1 MRFTLFAVL
10 FSCGLPLG
18 LSGAEVVK
26 LKASSAQAGNGP
38 AHALDV
44 NQGTRWSAEGKGQ
57 WLLMELDNTFSF
69 SEFEAGF
76 SRGNR
81 HYEFSL
87 ETSPDG
93 KKWTPVFEG
102 KSHGEGDSIK
112 KFPAPK
118 SSGRFLRFVSRG
130 NNENKWVNLHSF
142 RIKGLKISAKLAKQT
157 GTSAGIDGLEVSVW
171 AESPLVASPVAI
183 SFDGQGKAFVTRVR
197 RRKISSLDLR
207 NHRAWVKHDLSI
219 RSLEDR
225 LAFYKKA
232 MGAERYPNVRPYSPP
247 DRNEDGKKDWQDL
260 AVQRE
265 EILRVEDTNGD
276 GVADKS
282 ILIDDDLATPL
293 TGIAA
298 GVLWAE
304 GAAYATV
311 EPDVWKYENFGED
324 GKPAKRT
331 LLSRGYSIHIGQ
343 GGHNVSGLT
352 MGPDGRIYWSVA
364 DKGINATGKD
374 GERIFYPDRGGI
386 MRCEPD
392 GSNLEIFA
400 LGVRNGQEPVFDEFG
415 NLFSVDNDGDY
426 PGERERFIYIVEG
439 GMTAWRLHWQW
450 HGYQDFAKVS
460 GEKPYNVWMREGLF
474 RPRFP
479 GQAAFI
485 VPPLANYSNGPC
497 GLAYDPGTALHKE
510 FRNYFFLA
518 QGRKMT
524 AFRVRPKGAAF
535 EMHDERTIPSGGSST
550 GVAFG
555 PDGALYVTDWM
566 NGPSERGRVW
576 KIDSPEGRDNPGRK
590 RTSKLLSEGMSGKD
604 ENYLVACLA
613 EPDLRVRKAAQ
624 FELVRKGES
633 GKKALLAVARQTE
646 NQLARLHAI
655 WGIGQVARGWPD
667 RKNKEPGAVAPLLEL
682 LADEDVEVRTQTA
695 KVLGEAAHSPA
706 LAGLIKALRDPSPRV
721 RLHAALAIGKLK
733 DAKAIEPLLAL
744 ARENDDKDAF
754 LRHGVVMGLVGSS
767 KADPR
772 ILLKTVSSP
781 HSSVRLVAI
790 LALRRHDYPGIS
802 SFLKDEDLSLVT
814 ETARAIHD
822 DFSIPEALPALAEIL
837 DRPDLEGEPLLRR
850 VINANF
856 RVGRPADAERLARY
870 AAKPSSPENMRTT
883 ALACLALW
891 PNPPVLDAVE
901 GRYREYPPRNPK
913 PAAKALA
920 EVADDLV
927 ESASPKVLTVLS
939 RAIERLKVSELLPV
953 IHAAYKSE
961 RATPYLQAQLLETMA
976 ELSDPKLGTFVESA
990 LESKDARLRATAQ
1003 KRVWAAGLSGIEVF
1017 AKALESGTLTEK
1029 RAALKNLA
1037 RSDDKQA
1044 EALLVKQFED
1054 FAPELELDL
1063 LETSRRAQGTAAQ
1076 AKAKALDEEL
1086 ADRGPLGPYHPTLH
1100 GGDSRKG
1107 KELAMGHPAAQCI
1120 RCHKIGSNGGV
1131 LGPDL
1136 SKVASRLSPEKMLE
1150 SLVNPQAELSEG
1162 YGLLVATLKNGST
1175 VSGSIVK
1182 VSPKSYSIQSAEGK
1196 ESTLE
1201 RTLIAKEVLTSPMPP
1216 AGAILSKAELR
1227 DLIAYL
1233 LTLR

>member
-1 MRFTLFAVL
+1 MSRRLFAVVFL
-10 FSCGLPLG
+10 CGLRLG

-26 LKASSAQAGNGP
+26 LKASAAQTGNGP
-38 AHALDV
+38 AHALDA

-57 WLLMELDNTFSF
+57 WLLMELDKPFSF

-81 HYEFSL
+81 RYAFIL

-93 KKWTPVFEG
+93 KKWTSVFEG
-102 KSHGEGDSIK
+102 ESHGQGEAIRE
-112 KFPAPK
+112 FPAPN

-130 NNENKWVNLHSF
+130 NNENRWVNLHSF
-142 RIKGLKISAKLAKQT
+142 RIKGLKVSGKLANQA
-157 GTSAGIDGLEVSVW
+157 GSSAVEGGLEVSVW
-171 AESPLVASPVAI
+171 AENPLVASPVAI
-183 SFDGQGKAFVTRVR
+183 NFDEQGRAYVTRVR

-219 RSLEDR
+219 RSLDDR

-232 MGAERYPNVRPYSPP
+232 MGEERFPDVRPYSPP
-247 DRNEDGKKDWQDL
+247 DRNEDGKRDWKDL
-260 AVQRE
+260 AVQKE
-265 EILRVEDTNGD
+265 EILRVEDTDGD
-276 GVADKS
+276 GVADAS

-311 EPDVWKYENFGED
+311 EPDVWKYEDFGKD

-364 DKGINATGKD
+364 DKGINATGRN

-426 PGERERFIYIVEG
+426 PGERERFIHIVEG

-450 HGYQDFAKVS
+450 FGHQDFARVS
-460 GEKPYNVWMREGLF
+460 GEKPYNVWMQEGLF
-474 RPRFP
+474 RTRFP

-497 GLAYDPGTALHKE
+497 GLAYDPGTALGKD
-510 FRNYFFLA
+510 FRNSFFLA

-535 EMHDERTIPSGGSST
+535 EMYDERTIPAGGSST

-566 NGPSERGRVW
+566 NGPSERGRIW
-576 KIDSPEGRDNPGRK
+576 KIDSTEGQENPARK
-590 RTSKLLSEGMSGKD
+590 RTSKLLSEGMTGKD
-604 ENYLVACLA
+604 ETYLSAYLA

-624 FELVRKGES
+624 FELVRR
-633 GKKALLAVARQTE
+633 KKTLALLAAAREKQ
-646 NQLARLHAI
+646 NQLPRLHAI
-655 WGIGQVARGWPD
+655 WGIGQIARGWPD
-667 RKNKEPGAVAPLLEL
+667 GRNKDAGAVAPLLEF
-682 LADEDVEVRTQTA
+682 LADGDPEVRAQAA
-695 KVLGEAAHSPA
+695 KVLGESAHSQA
-706 LAGLIKALRDPSPRV
+706 LEPLVGLLEDPSLRV
-721 RLHAALAIGKLK
+721 RFHAAVALGKLK
-733 DAKAIEPLLAL
+733 SKQAVQPLLEL
-744 ARENDDKDAF
+744 IRENDDEDAF
-754 LRHGVVMGLVGSS
+754 LRHGAVMGLVGSTKS
-767 KADPR
+767 DPEA
-772 ILLKTVSSP
+772 LLKTTDSA
-781 HSSVRLVAI
+781 HSSVRLAAI
-790 LALRRHDYPGIS
+790 LALRRHAYPGIS
-802 SFLKDEDLSLVT
+802 SFLKDKDLYLVT

-822 DFSIPEALPALAEIL
+822 DFSIPDALPALAEIL
-837 DRPDLEGEPLLRR
+837 DRPDIEGEPLLRR
-850 VINANF
+850 AINANF

-870 AAKPSSPENMRTT
+870 ASSPAAPENMRTT

-891 PNPPVLDAVE
+891 PQPPVLDAVE
-901 GRYREYPPRNPK
+901 GRYREYPSRSPK

-920 EVADDLV
+920 KVADDLV
-927 ESASPKVLTVLS
+927 EGASPKVLTVLS

-953 IHAAYKSE
+953 VHAAYESE
-961 RATPYLQAQLLETMA
+961 KATPYLQAQLLGTMA

-990 LESKDARLRATAQ
+990 LESKDARLRAAAQ
-1003 KRVWAAGLSGIEVF
+1003 KRAWAAGLSGIEVF

-1029 RAALKNLA
+1029 RAALDNLGQ
-1037 RSDDKQA
+1037 SSDKQA
-1044 EALLVKQFED
+1044 DALLSKQFAQVD
-1054 FAPELELDL
+1054 PELELDL
-1063 LETSRRAQGTAAQ
+1063 LEASRNAKGTQ
-1076 AKAKALDEEL
+1076 AKAKANALESNL
-1086 ADRGPLGPYHPTLH
+1086 AERGPLGPYHPTLR
-1100 GGDSRKG
+1100 GGDDRKG

-1120 RCHKIGSNGGV
+1120 RCHKIGSTGGV

-1136 SKVASRLSPEKMLE
+1136 SQVGSRLSPEKILE
-1150 SLVNPQAELSEG
+1150 SLVNPQAELSPG
-1162 YGLLVATLKNGST
+1162 YGLLVATLKDGST
-1175 VSGSIVK
+1175 VSGSIIEA
-1182 VSPKSYSIQSAEGK
+1182 SPASYSIQSVQGK
-1196 ESTLE
+1196 KSTLE
-1201 RTLIAKEVLTSPMPP
+1201 RSLIEEEALTSPMPP
-1216 AGAILSKAELR
+1216 AGAILSKTELR

-1233 LTLR
+1233 ITLR